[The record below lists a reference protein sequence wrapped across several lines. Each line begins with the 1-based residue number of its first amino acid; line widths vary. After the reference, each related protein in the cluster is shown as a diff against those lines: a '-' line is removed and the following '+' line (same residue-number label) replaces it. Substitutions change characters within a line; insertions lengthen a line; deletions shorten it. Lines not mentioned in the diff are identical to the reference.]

1 MSCYFTNK
9 NSVFVQMSE
18 NRIGLI
24 VWILQLSAQVVMN
37 IHIIKI
43 LWATRSDFLLSTL
56 VHTYVYYIP
65 HSALIDIENQSI

>member
-1 MSCYFTNK
+1 
-9 NSVFVQMSE
+9 MSE

-43 LWATRSDFLLSTL
+43 PWATRRDFLLSTL
-56 VHTYVYYIP
+56 VHTNVYYIP